1 MRKHPKH
8 KYVAHQFDFEDEP
21 HYLHFYKP
29 HWWSRWKLDMNGN
42 IPAIYRKKNGRMV
55 EVL

>member
-1 MRKHPKH
+1 MSKYPKH

-29 HWWSRWKLDMNGN
+29 HWWSRWRCEMNPFG
-42 IPAIYRKKNGRMV
+42 PAIYRIKNGRFV
-55 EVL
+55 ETL

>member
-1 MRKHPKH
+1 MFVYKERF
-8 KYVAHQFDFEDEP
+8 VAHQFDFEGEP
-21 HYLHFYKP
+21 HYLRYTKRY
-29 HWWSRWKLDMNGN
+29 WWSRWKLDMNGN